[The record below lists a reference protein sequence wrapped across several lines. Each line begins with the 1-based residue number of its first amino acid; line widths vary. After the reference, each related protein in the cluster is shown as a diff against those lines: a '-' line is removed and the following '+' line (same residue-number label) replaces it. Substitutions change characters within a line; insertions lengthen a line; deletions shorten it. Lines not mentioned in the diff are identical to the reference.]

1 MSTLSQPGALV
12 EVDGASAAQRRPHA
26 AASIATPTPG
36 IRVRETRGSSTWG
49 SVVPSSPTAALHEVW
64 EAAEEEL
71 KRLVAA
77 LGAGPNRED
86 VLQDVYLAALRENS
100 GNDDK
105 VRERPA
111 DELRRWLFRVA
122 INRCHLEHRRRASWR
137 RVLTGVWNW
146 NSSASGGATE
156 AADASQTCAAR
167 QEETLVREALEKLE
181 PDLKTP
187 LVLRYFCDLDS
198 TEIGQIMQLPD
209 STVRSRLRAARK
221 KLAAG
226 LTAVGYEPE

>member
-1 MSTLSQPGALV
+1 M
-12 EVDGASAAQRRPHA
+12 
-26 AASIATPTPG
+26 
-36 IRVRETRGSSTWG
+36 
-49 SVVPSSPTAALHEVW
+49 PSSRTPSLHEVW

-77 LGAGPNRED
+77 LGVGPNCDD
-86 VLQDVYLAALRENS
+86 VLQDVYLAALRENAS
-100 GNDDK
+100 NDGNVHDSKIRDRPVDD
-105 VRERPA
+105 
-111 DELRRWLFRVA
+111 LRRWLFRVA
-122 INRCHLEHRRRASWR
+122 INRCHLEHRRRTSWS
-137 RVLTGVWNW
+137 RVLTGLWNW
-146 NSSASGGATE
+146 KTTASGGGAE
-156 AADASQTCAAR
+156 APDASQACAAR

-221 KLAAG
+221 KLAVG
-226 LTAVGYEPE
+226 LTAAGYEPE